1 MENKSFLGKGDLFG
15 LAVGQIIGAGI
26 MTMSVIALGMTGR
39 SLFVVFLLCGILS
52 LVAQIPTAFLG
63 GTMRIKGGTYSQAVL
78 FLGDFFSGFYIPIF
92 ILANLTKATLAIGF
106 ANYLT
111 YVIPSLAD
119 YKSAV
124 AAVIMLAVFVI
135 NYFGVSKMA
144 KAQQIMFYFMLVGL
158 AAFIAFGLPQVT
170 WGGFFGNELFDEPF
184 LLRGKA
190 GFIEAV
196 AYLIFASNGAQVLL
210 NFSDECKNPEKDI
223 PTMMIAS
230 TVFVCFIYAA
240 IGLVLGGVLPTKE
253 VVPFESLAPV
263 ADEIMPRPVFF
274 LFIIFG
280 ACMALLTTLNSSLAQ
295 LFNPLRQAASDGW
308 LPAIF
313 AKTNKYGTPV
323 AVLIFLF
330 IMNITPIVLGV
341 SLSALTKWVVALNN
355 LMRLMLCVGIFRLPF
370 LYKDLW
376 EKSSF
381 HVSMPVFTVLMIGA
395 TAINLFQVY
404 ANVKTLTPKLA
415 IINVVMLVLSVLY
428 CLFRYKGGY
437 THIDHNIE
445 VTALKSADE
454 K

>member
-1 MENKSFLGKGDLFG
+1 MESKGFLGRKDLFG
-15 LAVGQIIGAGI
+15 LAVGQIIGSGI

-39 SLFVVFLLCGILS
+39 SLFLVFLLCGVLS

-78 FLGDFFSGFYIPIF
+78 FLGDFFSGFYIPVF

-111 YVIPSLAD
+111 YIIPALQP
-119 YKSAV
+119 YKNVV
-124 AAVIMLAVFVI
+124 AAAVMLFVFVV

-158 AAFIAFGLPQVT
+158 AAFVAFGLPQIT
-170 WGGFFGNELFDEPF
+170 WGGFFGNELFSEPF
-184 LLRGKA
+184 LLKGKA
-190 GFIEAV
+190 GFIEAI

-223 PTMMIAS
+223 PAMMIAS
-230 TVFVCFIYAA
+230 TLFVCVVYALIA
-240 IGLVLGGVLPTKE
+240 LVLGGVLPTTE

-263 ADEIMPRPVFF
+263 ADAIMPRPVLF

-295 LFNPLRQAASDGW
+295 LFNPLRQAAQDGW
-308 LPAIF
+308 LPSVF
-313 AKTNKYGTPV
+313 AKTNKYGTPI
-323 AVLIFLF
+323 AVLVFLF
-330 IMNITPIVLGV
+330 IINMLPIVFGV
-341 SLSALTKWVVALNN
+341 SLTALSKWVVALNN
-355 LMRLMLCVGIFRLPF
+355 LMRLMLCVGIFRLPK

-381 HVSMPVFTVLMIGA
+381 HVGKAAFYVLMIAA
-395 TAINLFQVY
+395 TAINGFQVY
-404 ANVKTLTPKLA
+404 ANTKTLTPKLA
-415 IINVVMLVLSVLY
+415 IINLVMLVLSVLY
-428 CLFRYKGGY
+428 TLFRVKGGY

-445 VTALKSADE
+445 VTAIGSGNDK
-454 K
+454 